1 MNFQQILAIP
11 FYFDIINTV
20 FMESQLSQY
29 GTSQRAQVLHIY
41 KIVANDFDGVKTFY
55 ISESQHE
62 TFTKIDEEGF
72 TARFKSRNSQLY
84 KLETML
90 RTAVLFELTGKNPLG
105 IYMTYKLYPKPDCI
119 NHKDD
124 IFQHANVDREFYNT
138 LCLMNMQL

>member
-11 FYFDIINTV
+11 FYFNIINTV

-29 GTSQRAQVLHIY
+29 GTSQRAQILHIL

-55 ISESQHE
+55 ISESQHQS
-62 TFTKIDEEGF
+62 FTKIEEGAF
-72 TARFKSRNSQLY
+72 TSRFKSRNILH
-84 KLETML
+84 LETML

-124 IFQHANVDREFYNT
+124 IFKHANVDREFYNT